1 MTSGC
6 PEPMRLY
13 VMRVPRDEK
22 IIAKLELETNLFLN
36 ELDATVELL
45 RQRFPIAEA
54 A

>member
-1 MTSGC
+1 MTSGSPSRC
-6 PEPMRLY
+6 GCTCAG
-13 VMRVPRDEK
+13 VPRDEK